1 MVTQGYPVSGRR
13 VVEDVGT
20 MALQGVLP
28 WLLAVVPWKNKKTV
42 SGSSN
47 KVASLSQRVPT
58 AFVKIA

>member
-1 MVTQGYPVSGRR
+1 M
-13 VVEDVGT
+13 EDVGT

-58 AFVKIA
+58 AFVKIT